1 MKGVTLGLL
10 LVLAGLPALEADE
23 LVDKNSPLYY
33 DWETLQLSGTIC
45 AVILCI
51 VGIGFLLSH
60 QCKCKKKEKPR
71 PLPEKAVPLITP
83 GSASSC

>member
-1 MKGVTLGLL
+1 MDRVTLGLL
-10 LVLAGLPALEADE
+10 LVLAGVPALEANDV
-23 LVDKNSPLYY
+23 VDKNSPLYY

-51 VGIGFLLSH
+51 VGIGFLLSSK
-60 QCKCKKKEKPR
+60 CKCKHKQKPS